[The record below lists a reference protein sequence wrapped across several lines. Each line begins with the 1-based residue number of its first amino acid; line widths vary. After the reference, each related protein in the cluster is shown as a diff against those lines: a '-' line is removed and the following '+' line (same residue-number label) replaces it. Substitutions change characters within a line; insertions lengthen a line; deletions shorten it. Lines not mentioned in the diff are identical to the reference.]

1 MTRRTDVVV
10 IGGGQSG
17 LAAGYHLRRLGL
29 DFVILDA
36 GPSPGGAWLRA
47 WDSLRLFSPA
57 AYSSLPG
64 RLMPPQPGETYP
76 GAAHVVAY
84 LSAYE
89 ERYDLPVHRPVRVS
103 GVHHDGALL
112 RVETDA
118 GPWLA
123 RAVISATGTWS
134 RPFVPAVPGRD
145 EFGGTQLHTVGY
157 ENAAAFAGKRVTV
170 VGGGN
175 SGAQIAADLAMADS
189 ESAGR
194 PWLHSV
200 DADGRPA
207 DLATADSES
216 AGRRSLHPVDADR
229 RPAKLATADSGSAG
243 RPWLDRVDADGRP
256 ADIATADSESDG
268 RQSTHPVD
276 ADRSSAALAYGVE
289 LTWVTLREPRYLP
302 DDIDGRALF
311 DHATA
316 RRRALD
322 EGRADTGGVAS
333 LGDIV
338 AVPPVRAARD
348 AGLLKARPMFAR
360 LTRTGVEWADGT
372 RADAD
377 VIIWC
382 TGFRPALAH
391 LAPLGLRDRRG
402 HIATTGTQALGE
414 PRVHLLGYG
423 DWTGPASATLIGVGR
438 PAREAARS
446 IARLLD

>member
-1 MTRRTDVVV
+1 MARRTDVVV

-17 LAAGYHLRRLGL
+17 LVAGYHLRRLGL

-36 GPSPGGAWLRA
+36 QSAPGGAWPHT

-76 GAAHVVAY
+76 DAAHVAAY

-89 ERYDLPVHRPVRVS
+89 QRYELPVHRPVRVS
-103 GVHHDGALL
+103 GVHRDGARL
-112 RVETDA
+112 RVETENS
-118 GPWLA
+118 GTWLG

-134 RPFVPAVPGRD
+134 RPFVPAVPGRA
-145 EFGGTQLHTVGY
+145 EFTGTQLHTVEYDGP
-157 ENAAAFAGKRVTV
+157 AAFAGKRVTV

-175 SGAQIAADLAMADS
+175 SGAQIAADLAH
-189 ESAGR
+189 G
-194 PWLHSV
+194 
-200 DADGRPA
+200 
-207 DLATADSES
+207 T
-216 AGRRSLHPVDADR
+216 
-229 RPAKLATADSGSAG
+229 
-243 RPWLDRVDADGRP
+243 
-256 ADIATADSESDG
+256 
-268 RQSTHPVD
+268 
-276 ADRSSAALAYGVE
+276 E
-289 LTWVTLREPRYLP
+289 LTWVTLREPRYLA

-322 EGRADTGGVAS
+322 EGRTDTGGVAS

-338 AVPPVRAARD
+338 AVPPVREARD
-348 AGLLKARPMFAR
+348 AGLLKAQPMFAR
-360 LTRTGVEWADGT
+360 LTTTGVEWADGT
-372 RADAD
+372 RADSDA
-377 VIIWC
+377 IIWC

-391 LAPLGLRDRRG
+391 LAPLGLRGPRG
-402 HIATTGTQALGE
+402 HIPTAGTQALGE

-446 IARLLD
+446 IAGLLS